1 MAKKNFKPHMMYKDG
16 KAVKADTYEKHLSLG
31 KQGYGHTKKQK
42 GGYING
48 PSHAQGGVPIE
59 VEGGEY
65 VIKKSSVNPQTEAA
79 LEYINKFGKLPVQ
92 DARQRGGKNA
102 KRKEK

>member
-1 MAKKNFKPHMMYKDG
+1 MPNKKINKFPAG
-16 KAVKADTYEKHLSLG
+16 KKLK
-31 KQGYGHTKKQK
+31 
-42 GGYING
+42 G
-48 PSHAQGGVPIE
+48 PSHANGGILIE
-59 VEGGEY
+59 AEGGEY
-65 VIKKSSVNPQTEAA
+65 VIRKSSVNPQTEAV